1 MARKSKSEEE
11 ITGIEEFGLDEVD
24 SFADEKRQE
33 LIRKAGLD
41 KEETRFSDSDDES
54 AVEGVMDVDSDADI
68 EKYKRKFQGAIDESD
83 EEYFR
88 EDGDQDDEEEEDGN
102 WGGEYYGA
110 EEAEDEEDE
119 KLMEEEALRLQKKH
133 MEDLHMDDFMLDEV
147 EEWKS
152 EKKQDLEEK
161 KQDRFEELVK
171 SGSKQERLNMLSKK
185 YPEYLPL
192 ISELKTYK
200 PVYDELKKCYKE
212 KPILAVQFKA
222 LSLYFGAIISY
233 FNIFVSKLQSNE
245 PFDMK
250 DEDVMVSILSTRE
263 LWRQARSL
271 IENDDVSDDDDD
283 EEESDSNEV
292 EGEVDEQISG
302 SEAEIHQDQE
312 ADEDSE
318 DVEQEE
324 ETDGEDEDEDEDEE
338 EEIPDF
344 DTLRTVTKKN
354 AKKLE
359 QMDDIDAED
368 KQGRRKSLRF
378 YTSKIDKRDIKKVS
392 VDGDMDAAYL
402 EETDKQKDR
411 RFVQEKREQRSRKSS
426 RGRPNRGRR

>member
-1 MARKSKSEEE
+1 MARKSEKEQE

-24 SFADEKRQE
+24 SFAEERRQE
-33 LIRKAGLD
+33 LIKKAGLD

-88 EDGDQDDEEEEDGN
+88 EDGDEEDDDEEDEK

-119 KLMEEEALRLQKKH
+119 KLLEQEALRLQKKH

-152 EKKQDLEEK
+152 EKKIDTQEK
-161 KQDRFEELVK
+161 KEDKFEEMVQ
-171 SGSKQERLNMLSKK
+171 SGSKQEKLKIISRK

-192 ISELKTYK
+192 ISEMKTYK

-222 LSLYFGAIISY
+222 LSLYFGAIMSY
-233 FNIFVSKLQSNE
+233 FNIFVNKLQSNE

-263 LWRQARSL
+263 LWRQARGL
-271 IENDDVSDDDDD
+271 IEGENNHD
-283 EEESDSNEV
+283 EEAEV
-292 EGEVDEQISG
+292 SETEEGG
-302 SEAEIHQDQE
+302 EAL
-312 ADEDSE
+312 DSE
-318 DVEQEE
+318 EEIQQEE
-324 ETDGEDEDEDEDEE
+324 EEVESSDNEEGEEIDGVQDEASEDEDV
-338 EEIPDF
+338 PDF
-344 DTLRTVTKKN
+344 ETLRTVAKKDT
-354 AKKLE
+354 KKLE

-368 KQGRRKSLRF
+368 KQGRRKTLRF
-378 YTSKIDKRDIKKVS
+378 YTSKIDKRDISKVS
-392 VDGDMDAAYL
+392 VDGDMDAAYI
-402 EETDKQKDR
+402 EETDKQKDK
-411 RFVQEKREQRSRKSS
+411 RFVQEKREQRNRKSS
-426 RGRPNRGRR
+426 RGRNNRGRR